1 MNPMLILL
9 PVVATLVSFLHYFIG
24 LTGYG
29 IFMPTMMAVTF
40 LSMGVLEGLVLFGL
54 ILVISLVSNAI
65 LKKFRLHF
73 WPARAINLAFIGIGV
88 SSLSDWVYRQY
99 SLNLSNIYGVM
110 IMILLVEEFVHTQL
124 VKSKG
129 EAKRLILG
137 TLVLAIIGAEVM
149 SIAGIQNWV
158 LAHPYLIILLIVIA
172 NIIIGNYR
180 GMRLI
185 EIGRFGKA
193 IRR

>member
-24 LTGYG
+24 LIGYG

-137 TLVLAIIGAEVM
+137 TLVLAIIGAEVI

-158 LAHPYLIILLIVIA
+158 LAHPYLTILLIVIA

>member
-158 LAHPYLIILLIVIA
+158 LAHPYLTILLIVIA

>member
-1 MNPMLILL
+1 
-9 PVVATLVSFLHYFIG
+9 
-24 LTGYG
+24 
-29 IFMPTMMAVTF
+29 
-40 LSMGVLEGLVLFGL
+40 
-54 ILVISLVSNAI
+54 
-65 LKKFRLHF
+65 
-73 WPARAINLAFIGIGV
+73 
-88 SSLSDWVYRQY
+88 
-99 SLNLSNIYGVM
+99 
-110 IMILLVEEFVHTQL
+110 MILLVEEFVHTQL

-158 LAHPYLIILLIVIA
+158 LAHPYLTILLIVIA